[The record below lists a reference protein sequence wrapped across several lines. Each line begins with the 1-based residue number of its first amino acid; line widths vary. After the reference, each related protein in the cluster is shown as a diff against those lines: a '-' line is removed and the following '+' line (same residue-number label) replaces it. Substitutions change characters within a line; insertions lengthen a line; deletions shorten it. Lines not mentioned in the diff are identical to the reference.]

1 MRREEEE
8 DGKGLED
15 PGPAGGWRPLSRGAD
30 TGTMVED
37 IDTAAQNGLAQWKE
51 GDEDRKDT
59 DTESLVDTGQQKNWD
74 PRTERRSTGVAVDT
88 VPDDWGR

>member
-8 DGKGLED
+8 DGTGLEG
-15 PGPAGGWRPLSRGAD
+15 PGPADGWRPLSKRED
-30 TGTMVED
+30 TGTTVED
-37 IDTAAQNGLAQWKE
+37 TDTAAQNGLAQWKE
-51 GDEDRKDT
+51 GDDRRDT

-74 PRTERRSTGVAVDT
+74 PRAGRRSTGVAVDT

>member
-59 DTESLVDTGQQKNWD
+59 FFFS
-74 PRTERRSTGVAVDT
+74 RSAVSN
-88 VPDDWGR
+88 GS